1 MGSHDVLGGHMT
13 NQEVISV
20 CWLQVRLFCVDARH
34 CCVSWA
40 PFSCRVILE
49 ALVYSS
55 RRTQASA
62 WRVNIYAITSS
73 VTRAAGL
80 HCNGTFTFFFVL
92 SMCCGTVEHIEK
104 LSLYKAGSTLMLCPF
119 SSGNH
124 TGRDPV
130 LGPPEQGFCIG

>member
-1 MGSHDVLGGHMT
+1 MLGT
-13 NQEVISV
+13 VV
-20 CWLQVRLFCVDARH
+20 
-34 CCVSWA
+34 
-40 PFSCRVILE
+40 VILE

-80 HCNGTFTFFFVL
+80 HWP
-92 SMCCGTVEHIEK
+92 
-104 LSLYKAGSTLMLCPF
+104 SLYKAGSTLMLCPF

-130 LGPPEQGFCIG
+130 LVCTCSYDTGPPEQGFCIG